1 MANNEPMESASS
13 EALNFAKETWIV
25 VWEQSIAE
33 DGTFPLGAI
42 AELEFVNPQPQ
53 GKRFVPLFTTAELAK
68 RFIAQRRADRRG
80 ALRAVPCQGHEAV
93 EKLFEALVLIGT
105 KLVAFDPGAD
115 RVDAKLTVDVFQLIK
130 KGKELG

>member
-1 MANNEPMESASS
+1 M
-13 EALNFAKETWIV
+13 NFANETWIV
-25 VWEQSIAE
+25 VWEQSIAA

-68 RFIAQRRADRRG
+68 RFIAQRRVDRRG
-80 ALRAVPCQGHEAV
+80 ALRAVPCQGHETV
-93 EKLFEALVLIGT
+93 EKLFEALMLIGT

-115 RVDAKLTVDVFQLIK
+115 GVDAKLTAEVFQEIK
-130 KGKELG
+130 KDQGVG